1 MKILKTGCG
10 NTQESFIEDR
20 LTDGV
25 NVIFSNDNNKGKTII
40 IQGMMYALG
49 NEPIFPGGFDYR
61 SYYFYT
67 SIEHN
72 GNVFEFLRKNSTI
85 AVKQGDNVTVFND
98 TSELK
103 YFVAKNIFSLPYIIK
118 DGLQKLV
125 DLSLFYQLFF
135 VGQDRRDPSNIVNSG
150 YYNKQDFANML
161 YALSGCLTL
170 TDSIEKLKALRAEL
184 KTCKSNVEVL
194 SKRLTLY
201 REHPE
206 IANAVSKTAD
216 RENME
221 KERQEY
227 HALNDAI
234 SAMQKR
240 RARLINRKIKL
251 ENLISELNS
260 LNTQLKSGE
269 IRCRDCG
276 SNNITYVSGDLSFE
290 LTNDLVRKNIMH
302 SISDSIT
309 LYTTEITELQQRIN
323 QKQDELNQKI
333 QKTPIPVT
341 NMLIYSETIRTY
353 SEDEKRLSEL
363 HDKQDAL
370 EAEIEVEQN
379 LQDSNSQMQGKVKAR
394 ILASMNSFYK
404 LIDPDG
410 IQVFK
415 DFFSTKSMTFSGS
428 EEQEYYFSRTL
439 AIFWHLKHDFP
450 IIMDCFRKG
459 ELSTKKENTM
469 IKEYQKTGVQVIL
482 SSTLKDEEYSS
493 GTKYYT
499 MDGINAINYEPNP
512 NSDILQRIYCERFM
526 VFVYSFGIVY

>member
-49 NEPIFPGGFDYR
+49 NEPIFPGGFDHK

-72 GNVFEFLRKNSTI
+72 GNIFEFLRKNSTI
-85 AVKQGDNVTVFND
+85 AVKQGDTVTVFND

-103 YFVAKNIFSLPYIIK
+103 YFVIKNIFSLPYIIK
-118 DGLQKLV
+118 DGFQKLV

-170 TDSIEKLKALRAEL
+170 TDSIEKLKSLRSEL
-184 KTCKSNVEVL
+184 KTCKSNIEVL

-234 SAMQKR
+234 SDMQKK

-269 IRCRDCG
+269 IRC
-276 SNNITYVSGDLSFE
+276 
-290 LTNDLVRKNIMH
+290 
-302 SISDSIT
+302 
-309 LYTTEITELQQRIN
+309 Q
-323 QKQDELNQKI
+323 
-333 QKTPIPVT
+333 
-341 NMLIYSETIRTY
+341 TIRTY

-363 HDKQDAL
+363 HDKQDAI
-370 EAEIEVEQN
+370 ESEIEIEQN
-379 LQDSNSQMQGKVKAR
+379 LQDSNSQMQGKVKAS

-410 IQVFK
+410 TQAFK

-459 ELSTKKENTM
+459 ELSTKKENIM

-493 GTKYYT
+493 GTKYYN
-499 MDGINAINYEPNP
+499 MDGVNAINYEPNP
-512 NSDILQRIYCERFM
+512 NSHIL
-526 VFVYSFGIVY
+526 

>member
-1 MKILKTGCG
+1 
-10 NTQESFIEDR
+10 
-20 LTDGV
+20 
-25 NVIFSNDNNKGKTII
+25 
-40 IQGMMYALG
+40 MYALG
-49 NEPIFPGGFDYR
+49 NEPIFPSGFDYK

-72 GNVFEFLRKNSTI
+72 GDIFEFLRKNNTI
-85 AVKQGDNVTVFND
+85 AVKQGDFVTIFHD

-103 YFVAKNIFSLPYIIK
+103 YFVAKNIFALPYIIK
-118 DGLQKLV
+118 DDFQKLV

-135 VGQDRRDPSNIVNSG
+135 VGQDRRNPSNIVNSG

-170 TDSIEKLKALRAEL
+170 TESIEKLKLLRSEL
-184 KTCKSNVEVL
+184 KTCKSNIEVL
-194 SKRLTLY
+194 SKRLTFY

-206 IANAVSKTAD
+206 IASAVSRTAD

-227 HALNDAI
+227 QALNDAI
-234 SAMQKR
+234 SAMLKK
-240 RARLINRKIKL
+240 RARLTNRKIKL
-251 ENLISELNS
+251 ESLISELNS
-260 LNTQLKSGE
+260 LNTQLKTGE
-269 IRCRDCG
+269 IHCQDCG
-276 SNNITYVSGDLSFE
+276 SSNITYVSGDLSFE
-290 LTNDLVRKNIMH
+290 LTNDLVRKNVMR
-302 SISDSIT
+302 SISESIT
-309 LYTTEITELQQRIN
+309 LYATEITELQHRIN
-323 QKQDELNQKI
+323 QKQDELKLKI
-333 QKTPIPVT
+333 QKTPVPIS

-363 HDKQDAL
+363 HKKQDAL

-379 LQDSNSQMQGKVKAR
+379 FQDTNSQTQSKVKAS

-410 IQVFK
+410 TQVYK
-415 DFFSTKSMTFSGS
+415 DFFATKSMTFSGS

-439 AIFWHLKHDFP
+439 AIFWHLKLDFP

-459 ELSTKKENTM
+459 ELSTKKENIM
-469 IKEYQKTGVQVIL
+469 IAEYQKTGVQVIL

-493 GTKYYT
+493 GTKYYDI
-499 MDGINAINYEPNP
+499 DGVNAINYESNP
-512 NSDILQRIYCERFM
+512 NSHILQSIYCEQFM
-526 VFVYSFGIVY
+526 SLVDSFGIVY

>member
-20 LTDGV
+20 FTDGV

-40 IQGMMYALG
+40 FQGMMYALG
-49 NEPIFPGGFDYR
+49 NEPIFPSGFNYK

-72 GNVFEFLRKNSTI
+72 GDIFEFLRRNSTI
-85 AVKQGDNVTVFND
+85 AVKQGDNVTIFND

-103 YFVAKNIFSLPYIIK
+103 YFVTKNIFSLPYIIK
-118 DGLQKLV
+118 DGFQKLV

-135 VGQDRRDPSNIVNSG
+135 VGQDKRNPSNIVNNG

-170 TDSIEKLKALRAEL
+170 TESIEKLRALRLEL
-184 KTCKSNVEVL
+184 KKCRSNIESL
-194 SKRLTLY
+194 SKRLTFY
-201 REHPE
+201 HEHPE
-206 IANAVSKTAD
+206 IASAVSRTAD
-216 RENME
+216 RENLEM
-221 KERQEY
+221 ERQEY
-227 HALNDAI
+227 QDLNDAI
-234 SAMQKR
+234 SIMQKK
-240 RARLINRKIKL
+240 RARLINRKIKM

-276 SNNITYVSGDLSFE
+276 SSNISYVSGDLSFE
-290 LTNDLVRKNIMH
+290 LTNDLVRKNVMR

-323 QKQDELNQKI
+323 QKQDELIQKI
-333 QKTPIPVT
+333 QKTPGSLA

-353 SEDEKRLSEL
+353 SQDEKRLSEL
-363 HDKQDAL
+363 YNQQDVF
-370 EAEIEVEQN
+370 EAEIETEQN
-379 LQDSNSQMQGKVKAR
+379 LQDSNSKKQIKVKES

-410 IQVFK
+410 TQVFK

-428 EEQEYYFSRTL
+428 EEQEYYFSRIL

-459 ELSTKKENTM
+459 ELSTKKENIM
-469 IKEYQKTGVQVIL
+469 IKEYQKTGAQVIL

-493 GTKYYT
+493 GTKYYN
-499 MDGINAINYEPNP
+499 MDGVNAINYESNP
-512 NSDILQRIYCERFM
+512 NSHILQSIYCERFM
-526 VFVYSFGIVY
+526 SLVDSFGVIY